1 MEQITAYIL
10 SLLEIAEKE
19 LKLLKHISVKTVFGI
34 GWLSMGVLLLGISLI
49 VLAWTCFT
57 ALSLLI
63 GPAWAG
69 LAAASLL
76 LLGGGLFLWIGK
88 KNLK

>member
-10 SLLEIAEKE
+10 SILEIAEKE
-19 LKLLKHISVKTVFGI
+19 LKLFKIMAAKTV
-34 GWLSMGVLLLGISLI
+34 LSMGWFGMGVFLLGAGLI
-49 VLAWTCFT
+49 FLAWTCFT
-57 ALSLLI
+57 AISLLI

-69 LAAASLL
+69 LAASVLL